1 MKLNRDGEASTL
13 SLRMLKED
21 FVTQSEIRRMLIRT
35 NINYTKINFGTVRG
49 VVYFRGLFQISHH
62 HSDEDEEKI
71 KELTVKTLYSFEKK
85 VRSTPGVS
93 DVVFQFIN
101 WRKERGQWVPVE
113 QKKKKKEEEDER
125 EKDPNL

>member
-1 MKLNRDGEASTL
+1 
-13 SLRMLKED
+13 MLKED

-49 VVYFRGLFQISHH
+49 VVYLRGLFQIIHH
-62 HSDEDEEKI
+62 RSDEDEEKI

-113 QKKKKKEEEDER
+113 QKKKKEEEDEG
-125 EKDPNL
+125 KTDPNL